1 MIGKEILN
9 YTIVSFIG
17 KGGMGSV
24 YLAEHKYIKQ
34 QKVAIKVINNEMV
47 NAFTRKRLEEEA
59 EHLASLN
66 HPNIVHFQ
74 DYHIDEEGNIYLIME
89 YADGV
94 SLDEYIRT
102 ISGLIVEDRIC
113 ALFEPILDA
122 VGYAHKHKIIH
133 LDIKPANII
142 ITHEGVPKILDF
154 GIAKI
159 MDKGENGEASSEGL
173 IMGTPSYM
181 SPEQV
186 KGEELDGRSDI
197 YSLGVLLHQMM
208 TGNAPYDTTTLT
220 EYDINKKVVEEPLPR
235 MRTYYKYVS
244 DKAQAVVDKATAKRK
259 EDRYQT
265 CEEFKKALHTAIY
278 PPKIPRWAKLSAIAA
293 ILLVVCGG
301 VYWWDYTRVKVY
313 YYKDYVEQWGIPQ
326 GIHEL
331 SAKEQANRTESY
343 EFVYCRRQLQRMSY
357 VNAKKHLT
365 THHTT
370 DDIDRP
376 TDLRLF
382 YQANG
387 DLDYVKVLDQS
398 GKVLYVK
405 DYSPDLK
412 VAIFKYDDEYGTEK
426 NLTASSVTT
435 FTSTMSDS
443 DSRSKISRYLIT
455 YDDNGYIVQLKYATY
470 QNVLVCDNE
479 GIYGKQ
485 FKRDEK
491 GRVVEETF
499 IGSDGNPKAIKS
511 GMAIRTREYNA
522 EDDGIRFTYLSVDRE
537 PSGEADL
544 GIPVCHNVVDEWG
557 NVIRQQYEDMDGNL
571 VLRLDG
577 NVAAYE
583 YEIKDGLIKKMTAL
597 DVDGKRCYDKVSR
610 TSGTIRGYD
619 ENGYLA
625 SVRYIDV
632 DDQPM
637 ACNDGTFGYMTKNDA
652 YGNTL
657 WLANVDADGNN
668 MNISSG
674 YSIVRAA
681 YDDRGNMLEV
691 SWYDKNDSLTN
702 QNNGIAIQQY
712 EYDEQNRVV
721 VYRNFDK
728 DRQPAQDNLAVYCG
742 EYVYSR
748 QGNLVQVA
756 YYDAEGKELALS
768 VEGIAGWK
776 SEFDDWGNEV
786 KRQFFDTESK
796 VTVLKDG
803 YAGWCASYDEGGN
816 QLDIYYF
823 DEDGEICTTKQ
834 GYAGIKREYD
844 ERGNLLS
851 SMEYGVDHKLA
862 AGRLFVRYKYDEND
876 NPIEFAVFDKSGK
889 PALNADNYHKKISS
903 YNGRRQSI
911 QEAYFGTDGKPIT
924 FQKENFAMVKYVYDA
939 KGDNVETSFFG
950 VNGAPVCRS
959 KNEQYATHKS
969 EFDNMGRIVRQRF
982 YDEKGKPTLPSKM
995 VPEGLCRYDKWG
1007 NLCYLASADGSGNL
1021 IQNPATGWCICR
1033 YEYNSMGNLL
1043 SESYYSKEDKPITA
1057 KNGYHKVISKYNAKG
1072 NLLEKTYLDPTG
1084 NLVLSTGNY
1093 AKEVYTYDEAER
1105 CTRLAYYGRNGEA
1118 VNSSGQFHRVDWA
1131 YDEEG
1136 NFRTRKYYDRNGSL
1150 LLTEKWNGLQWVA
1163 QKQQQQT
1170 APAASQSGNWKA
1182 QITSLSSELPLDLGE
1197 NANHL
1202 VVSTAKVVGSSAC
1215 ELTFKTPKSKYEMSV
1230 EELQEYIS
1238 SIKTLI
1244 NSFYSEKIL
1253 PSGISLKVILYD
1265 NKGRVLYNN

>member
-34 QKVAIKVINNEMV
+34 QKVAIKVINTEMV
-47 NAFTRKRLEEEA
+47 NAFTRKHLEEEA

-66 HPNIVHFQ
+66 HQNIVHFL

-113 ALFEPILDA
+113 PLFEPILDA

-142 ITHEGVPKILDF
+142 ITHEGIPKILDF

-159 MDKGENGEASSEGL
+159 IDKGENGGDSSEGL

-186 KGEELDGRSDI
+186 KGEELDSRSDI

-244 DKAQAVVDKATAKRK
+244 DKVQAIVDKATAKRK

-278 PPKIPRWAKLSAIAA
+278 PPKIPRWVKLSAVATV
-293 ILLVVCGG
+293 LLVICGG
-301 VYWWDYTRVKVY
+301 VYWWDYTRVKIY
-313 YYKDYVEQWGIPQ
+313 YYKDYVEQWGVPQ
-326 GIHEL
+326 GIHKL
-331 SAKEQANRTESY
+331 SAKEQAQRTESY

-357 VNAKKHLT
+357 VNSKKHLT

-376 TDLRLF
+376 TDMKLF

-426 NLTASSVTT
+426 NLTANSVTT
-435 FTSTMSDS
+435 FTSTMNDAEN
-443 DSRSKISRYLIT
+443 SRSKISRYLIT
-455 YDDNGYIVQLKYATY
+455 YDDKGHIVQLKYATY

-479 GIYGKQ
+479 GIYGKK
-485 FKRDEK
+485 FKLDEK

-499 IGSDGNPKAIKS
+499 IGKDGNPKATKS

-537 PSGEADL
+537 PSGETEL
-544 GIPVCHNVVDEWG
+544 EVPVCHNMVDKWG
-557 NVIRQQYEDMDGNL
+557 NIIRQQYEDMNGNL
-571 VLRLDG
+571 VLRKDA
-577 NVAAYE
+577 NVAAFE
-583 YEIKDGLIKKMTAL
+583 YEIKDGLILKINSL
-597 DVDGKRCYDKVSR
+597 DVDGNRCYNKGNR
-610 TSGTIRGYD
+610 ISGVIYEYD
-619 ENGYLA
+619 EYGYS
-625 SVRYIDV
+625 SVIKYV
-632 DDQPM
+632 DINNKPM
-637 ACNDGTFGYMTKNDA
+637 ACQDGTFGCIAKNDA
-652 YGNTL
+652 SGNTL
-657 WLANVDADGNN
+657 WQASVDADGNY
-668 MNISSG
+668 MNTSSG
-674 YSIVRAA
+674 FSIVKAK
-681 YDDRGNMLEV
+681 YDDKGNILEL

-702 QNNGIAIQQY
+702 QNNGIAIQQC
-712 EYDEQNRVV
+712 EYDEQNRIIK
-721 VYRNFDK
+721 YRNFDK
-728 DRQPAQDNLAVYCG
+728 NRQPAQDNLAVYCG
-742 EYVYSR
+742 EYIYSR

-756 YYDAEGKELALS
+756 YYDAEGKNLALS
-768 VEGIAGWK
+768 IEGIAGWK

-786 KRQFFDTESK
+786 KRQFFDTETK

-803 YAGWCASYDEGGN
+803 YAGWNASYDERGN
-816 QLDIYYF
+816 QLDFYYF
-823 DEDGEICTTKQ
+823 DEKGEICATRQ
-834 GYAGIKREYD
+834 GYAGIKYEYD
-844 ERGNLLS
+844 ERGNMLS

-862 AGRLFVRYKYDEND
+862 SGRLFAKYKYDEND
-876 NPIEFAVFDKSGK
+876 NQIEFAVFDKSGK
-889 PALNADNYHKKISS
+889 PALNADNYHKKVSA
-903 YNGRRQSI
+903 YNNRKQLVSD
-911 QEAYFGTDGKPIT
+911 EFLGTDGKPIAY
-924 FQKENFAMVKYVYDA
+924 QKGNYAMVKYVYDA

-950 VNGAPVCRS
+950 VNGRPVCKS
-959 KNEQYATHKS
+959 KEEQYATHKS
-969 EFDNMGRIVRQRF
+969 EFDNMGRIVHQRF
-982 YDEKGKPTLPSKM
+982 YDEKGNPTLPSKM
-995 VPEGLCRYDKWG
+995 IPEGFCQYDKWG
-1007 NLCYLASADGSGNL
+1007 NQCYLASADGNGKL
-1021 IQNPATGWCICR
+1021 IQNPSTGWCIR
-1033 YEYNSMGNLL
+1033 RQEYNAMGYLL
-1043 SESYYSKEDKPITA
+1043 SESYYDEKDKPIKI
-1057 KNGYHKVISKYNAKG
+1057 KNGYHKIESKYNAKG
-1072 NLLEKTYLDPTG
+1072 NLLERAYLDTES
-1084 NLVLSTGNY
+1084 NLVLSTERY
-1093 AKEVYTYDEAER
+1093 AKEIYTYDETER
-1105 CTRLAYYGRNGEA
+1105 WTSIAYYGTKEEA
-1118 VNSSGQFHRVDWA
+1118 VNSSNQYHRMDLV

-1136 NFRTRKYYDRNGSL
+1136 NLHTRKYYDKNGSL
-1150 LLTEKWNGLQWVA
+1150 LLTEKWNGLQWVV
-1163 QKQQQQT
+1163 QQQAT
-1170 APAASQSGNWKA
+1170 PTTSQPSNWKA
-1182 QITSLSSELPLDLGE
+1182 QIASLSSELPLDLGE

-1202 VVSTAKVVGSSAC
+1202 IVSTAKVVGNNTC
-1215 ELTFKTPKSKYEMSV
+1215 ELTFKAPKSKYEMSV

-1238 SIKTLI
+1238 NVKTLI

-1253 PSGISLKVILYD
+1253 PSNVPLKVILYD
-1265 NKGRVLYNN
+1265 NKSRILYKN